1 MKVLFVCS
9 GNKNDGPSDVVKNQY
24 ESLINIGIQVDIYAI
39 RGKGVLGY
47 LKNSRPLRNKLKR
60 KL

>member
-24 ESLINIGIQVDIYAI
+24 ASLVNMGVQVDII
-39 RGKGVLGY
+39 RFEVKAY
-47 LKNSRPLRNKLKR
+47 WDT
-60 KL
+60 